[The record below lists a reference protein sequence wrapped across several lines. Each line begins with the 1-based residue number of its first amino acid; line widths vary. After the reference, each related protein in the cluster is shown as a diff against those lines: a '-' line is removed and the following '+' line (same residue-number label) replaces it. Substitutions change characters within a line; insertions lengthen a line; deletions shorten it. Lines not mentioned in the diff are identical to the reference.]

1 MNENDPGYRNSTVSS
16 MYSQPSPTMPQDMDM
31 RAIPKSAPG
40 PGDVSPLSTPRSSFD
55 FAASD
60 TSLVSPIEKTMPVPA
75 RVPLPETGKKS
86 HIPRPAPASMIASPQ
101 TDTVSPATRAK
112 KQDTKWDKYSG
123 EPTTA
128 DHGKSASVKPGQP
141 LEMQYP
147 QLKERTKQILAGL
160 RDRDSAKQSPWGRQP
175 PPVSADPLDHPP
187 APKEPWKGAS
197 GRTALVEPVTNNP
210 AARNALQYPQRN
222 VSRMTPAADLERTQS
237 PEPVSAPRAQIR
249 GPGTARAKSPEPAQ
263 QIAQR
268 AKKESSRKAVPAPIE
283 VPEPQH
289 SLRLVTSEES
299 IKPIA
304 PLKVKSPQSRT
315 VSETQDFGSL
325 HSPFQSPKPTLH
337 EQVTSNVGH
346 NNMDGSTA
354 GRTVQSPEIPTQA
367 PTYRSEPVGEDIHQ
381 QQGMVHEPASHFS
394 WTTYATSVNDS
405 PGSMAPTQM
414 NSSPVP
420 AMPPMPTPIVI
431 RKRPVSTTA
440 SPLPFSNIT
449 MNQSRNSIV
458 SRKPLAS
465 DKVRSASMMSTSKS
479 LPPTPTELEAGDKI
493 STLEA
498 RLEDL
503 SRRRRN
509 ISKIDRELHD
519 SLKRNAI
526 EYNTRK
532 RKEVEQKITSMGTEL
547 DDVMREEHEIGVQL
561 HRAQKKRDAA
571 DCYENPTGLWIK
583 RVTS

>member
-16 MYSQPSPTMPQDMDM
+16 MYSQPSPTVPHNVDM
-31 RAIPKSAPG
+31 REIPKSAPG
-40 PGDVSPLSTPRSSFD
+40 PGDVSPMSTPRSSFD
-55 FAASD
+55 FDGDDA
-60 TSLVSPIEKTMPVPA
+60 SLVSPIEKTIPA
-75 RVPLPETGKKS
+75 HARAPLPETGKKS
-86 HIPRPAPASMIASPQ
+86 HIPRPAPASMTALPQ
-101 TDTVSPATRAK
+101 SDTVSPANRAK

-123 EPTTA
+123 EPTTS
-128 DHGKSASVKPGQP
+128 DHGKASSVKPGQP

-160 RDRDSAKQSPWGRQP
+160 RDRDTTKQSPWGRQP
-175 PPVSADPLDHPP
+175 PPVSADPLGHPP
-187 APKEPWKGAS
+187 APREPWKGAS
-197 GRTALVEPVTNNP
+197 GRTALVEPVQNNP
-210 AARNALQYPQRN
+210 AARNTLQYPQRN
-222 VSRMTPAADLERTQS
+222 VSRMTPAADLERTKS
-237 PEPVSAPRAQIR
+237 PEPISATKPQVR
-249 GPGTARAKSPEPAQ
+249 GPVKARARSPEPAQ
-263 QIAQR
+263 NIAQR
-268 AKKESSRKAVPAPIE
+268 AKKELSRKVAPAPIE

-289 SLRLVTSEES
+289 SLRLMTSQES

-315 VSETQDFGSL
+315 VSETQNLASL
-325 HSPFQSPKPTLH
+325 HSPFHSPKPTLH
-337 EQVTSNVGH
+337 EQVTSNVGQD
-346 NNMDGSTA
+346 NMDAPTTA
-354 GRTVQSPEIPTQA
+354 RPVRPPETPTQA
-367 PTYRSEPVGEDIHQ
+367 PTYGREPVEEARHNGQ
-381 QQGMVHEPASHFS
+381 RMVHEPSSHFS
-394 WTTYATSVNDS
+394 WTTYATTVNDS

-440 SPLPFSNIT
+440 SVLPFSST
-449 MNQSRNSIV
+449 AVNQSRSSIV

-465 DKVRSASMMSTSKS
+465 DKVRSSSMMSTSKS

-526 EYNTRK
+526 EYSMRK
-532 RKEVEQKITSMGTEL
+532 RKEVEQKITDLGMEL
-547 DDVMREEHEIGVQL
+547 DDVMREEHDIGLQL
-561 HRAQKKRDAA
+561 HRAQKKRDKA
-571 DCYENPTGLWIK
+571 DCYEHPTGLWIK
-583 RVTS
+583 RVTT